1 VISKV
6 AHFLHRIWKLLRGA
20 RLAMSYARHES
31 GLVIVFLNL
40 EVVGEAW
47 LSRLVA
53 VIDDLRDADR
63 VYRLREHMAA
73 KWIH

>member
-1 VISKV
+1 
-6 AHFLHRIWKLLRGA
+6 LT
-20 RLAMSYARHES
+20 MSYARHES
-31 GLVIVFLNL
+31 GLAIVFLNL

-63 VYRLREHMAA
+63 VCRLREHMAA